1 MNELFFSDEKSSTT
15 RPHDH
20 VSYSINSIS
29 SPTISLPYVDVV
41 NDRLIDLL
49 CCGGCCCCCYCSD
62 LQSIL
67 NHHMNTNRQHTNTHT
82 QLNWMHFFCFYIYSS
97 SVLFIIYLDNIRHRM
112 TITCISHRWYNN
124 DQFTGRVMRSRRT
137 YKPSSRKRMVCCHI
151 ICNV

>member
-41 NDRLIDLL
+41 NDWLIDLL

-82 QLNWMHFFCFYIYSS
+82 QLNWMHFFVFIYIRLPFFLSFTWTTFDIAWLSHVYRIDDTTMINLQD
-97 SVLFIIYLDNIRHRM
+97 VLCGRGGHTNH
-112 TITCISHRWYNN
+112 HPGNEWY
-124 DQFTGRVMRSRRT
+124 V
-137 YKPSSRKRMVCCHI
+137 VI
-151 ICNV
+151 